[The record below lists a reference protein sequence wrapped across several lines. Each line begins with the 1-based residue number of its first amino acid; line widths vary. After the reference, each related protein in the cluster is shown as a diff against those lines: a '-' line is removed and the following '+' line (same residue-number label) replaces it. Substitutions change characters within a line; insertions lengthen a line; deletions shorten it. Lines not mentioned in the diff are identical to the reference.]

1 MDENDKNGAHDT
13 SALLQCL
20 SNYIYFCRLASYLT
34 CGTIVIGG
42 EVDKD
47 DRYIAPTVMTDV
59 DVGSAVMREEIF
71 GPILPI
77 VNVQSVN
84 EAVAFIN
91 ARCFGKLDNQF
102 SCATEKKLM
111 IFLNIE
117 KDSLFFSNEQ

>member
-1 MDENDKNGAHDT
+1 M
-13 SALLQCL
+13 
-20 SNYIYFCRLASYLT
+20 
-34 CGTIVIGG
+34 
-42 EVDKD
+42 DKD